1 MWKGPKEIFTYTKK
15 QRNGLLILIL
25 LVLIIQGIIY
35 FNKLIPAKGDET
47 ENSRLVEIIASWQKA
62 EDSVGQLNVVAVE
75 LFPFDP
81 NSATIDDLEKLGLQ
95 PFLAKRIEKYRRGGG
110 QFYQKE
116 DLLNI
121 YGMDSTWYFQV
132 QDFVSLSGE
141 PKEVANFKKEKLRL
155 QHFELNQVSQTELES
170 YNIKEWQARRI
181 INYREKVHPYKSKE
195 ELFKV
200 YGLDSAFVREL
211 LPFVI
216 LEESAEVKD
225 ESVKVV
231 ELNSAD
237 SLTLISIRGIGPTY
251 AKRIIAYRE
260 KLGGFYKKEQLL
272 EVYGIREEQYENL
285 QRYFK
290 VDQTL
295 IHRINLNRATFKELV
310 HHPYL
315 SYEQVKSIVNFRENV
330 RPFES
335 VEELKQLELI
345 DDALFSKIA
354 NYLNPSFSSEL
365 KD

>member
-25 LVLIIQGIIY
+25 VILFIQGLIY
-35 FNKLIPAKGDET
+35 FNKFIPPETDESEDT
-47 ENSRLVEIIASWQKA
+47 HLVEIIADWQKA
-62 EDSVGQLNVVAVE
+62 EDSINHIEDPELE
-75 LFPFDP
+75 LFAFDP
-81 NSATIDDLEKLGLQ
+81 NQASIDDFEQLGLQ
-95 PFLAKRIEKYRRGGG
+95 TFLAKRIVKYRKGGG
-110 QFYQKE
+110 RFYQKE

-121 YGMDSTWYFQV
+121 YGMDSSWYYEV
-132 QDFVSLSGE
+132 QSFVSISGKPAE
-141 PKEVANFKKEKLRL
+141 KDVFEKKELRL
-155 QHFELNQVSQTELES
+155 QLFNLNKVSQAELES

-216 LEESAEVKD
+216 LEESGEV
-225 ESVKVV
+225 EGEVVKVV

-237 SLTLISIRGIGPTY
+237 SLTLISVRGIGPVY
-251 AKRIIAYRE
+251 AKRIIEYRE
-260 KLGGFYKKEQLL
+260 NLGGFYKKEQLL
-272 EVYGIREEQYENL
+272 EVYGIRNEQYEKL
-285 QRYFK
+285 ESYLE

-295 IHRINLNRATFKELV
+295 IHKINLNKATFKELV

-315 SYEQVKSIVNFRENV
+315 NYEQVKSIMNFRENV

-335 VEELKQLELI
+335 VEELKHLELI

-354 NYLNPSFSSEL
+354 NYLNPSFSNGL
-365 KD
+365 KE